1 MISWRE
7 NGEHAQNYYKRLA
20 KEEDE
25 RFQLELTGNH
35 IDNPIIGL
43 TDINDTFQFEDLNGD
58 NIKLK
63 ITIYGIRNVDI
74 GTIEE
79 KLENDSIIYI
89 IPRKDKTKYIKYIK
103 VEGDE
108 YFFNTMINVF
118 NNLRVLIFIWP
129 TSTAES
135 KQKINSI
142 MIKCKDMNS
151 NFVTNF
157 NDIVTDV
164 EGNEQFK
171 STNYVKTLACSN
183 GEYTLMVNYKIELS
197 QTAYHKTSI

>member
-1 MISWRE
+1 M
-7 NGEHAQNYYKRLA
+7 
-20 KEEDE
+20 
-25 RFQLELTGNH
+25 
-35 IDNPIIGL
+35 
-43 TDINDTFQFEDLNGD
+43 
-58 NIKLK
+58 
-63 ITIYGIRNVDI
+63 DI

-79 KLENDSIIYI
+79 ILENDAIIYI

-171 STNYVKTLACSN
+171 STNYVKTLTCPN
-183 GEYTLMVNYKIELS
+183 GEYTLMVNYKVRR
-197 QTAYHKTSI
+197 